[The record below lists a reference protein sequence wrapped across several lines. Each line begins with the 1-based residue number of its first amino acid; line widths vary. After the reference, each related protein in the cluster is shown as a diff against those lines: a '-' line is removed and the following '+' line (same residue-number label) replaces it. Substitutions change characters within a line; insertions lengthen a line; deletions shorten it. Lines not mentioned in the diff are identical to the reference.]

1 MTQIKR
7 RHVLLSKC
15 EISLVS
21 LLYRLFAL
29 KKKQAD
35 EILKKMQGEG
45 WGEWLKRPF
54 NYHYATST
62 SWR

>member
-21 LLYRLFAL
+21 LLYRLFEL
-29 KKKQAD
+29 EKKQAD
-35 EILKKMQGEG
+35 EILKKCRGRG
-45 WGEWLKRPF
+45 GG
-54 NYHYATST
+54 NG
-62 SWR
+62 